1 MAKMT
6 KAEKKRAAAARRR
19 NRMKGVNVLSLAEGY
34 VQTNIWT
41 EKLFNTNPFEF
52 VTGITSGTYNPGSDG
67 GSVISIPEILGAR
80 GGGNTG
86 ALGGSF
92 GSYAADLPGAVARNI
107 TGKTSSDP
115 MEVATSLIMPAIQTT
130 LVGVGF
136 KFGKKMTAKP
146 RSAINRGL
154 RQFGL
159 GDFIRF

>member
-6 KAEKKRAAAARRR
+6 KKQKAAAARRR

-52 VTGITSGTYNPGSDG
+52 VTGITDGTYNPGADG
-67 GSVISIPEILGAR
+67 GGTISIPEIIGFGSR
-80 GGGNTG
+80 SFNQTGGN
-86 ALGGSF
+86 F
-92 GSYAADLPGAVARNI
+92 GSYANDLTGAVARNI

-115 MEVATSLIMPAIQTT
+115 MEVATSLIMPALQTT

-136 KFGKKMTAKP
+136 KFGKKMTRKP
-146 RSAINRGL
+146 RAAINRGL

-159 GDFIRF
+159 ADFIRF

>member
-6 KAEKKRAAAARRR
+6 KKQKAAAARRR

-34 VQTNIWT
+34 IQTSIWT
-41 EKLFNTNPFEF
+41 EKLFRTNPYEF

-67 GSVISIPEILGAR
+67 GSVISIPEMLGMR

-107 TGKTSSDP
+107 TGKTASDP
-115 MEVATSLIMPAIQTT
+115 MQIVSGLVMPAVQTT

-136 KFGKKMTAKP
+136 KFGKK
-146 RSAINRGL
+146 
-154 RQFGL
+154 
-159 GDFIRF
+159 